1 MTRTRGE
8 EKIISSPFSFMR
20 KNQHSLRISA
30 LRERMAQR
38 GWRAFLVAHSANVRY
53 LCGFTGSNGVLLVE
67 PSSVT
72 LFTDGRYVLQAK
84 QETAEVRSQVVIP
97 KTPLLAAAGARLR
110 ACGPHRAAIEAD
122 VLTLAQAAVLRKAA
136 GSKVRLTPT
145 SGEVLNLR
153 AVKQESEVTAIRAAA
168 KLICEV
174 FEAILPKIRPGI
186 RENQLA
192 AEIEYEM
199 RRRGASGP
207 SFETIVASGPRAALP
222 HARPTSR
229 ALRRGE
235 LVILDM
241 GAILGSYCSDL
252 TRTVYLGKA
261 PGKVRGWYAAVWE
274 AHRAARA
281 AIMPGVEC
289 GLIDRA
295 ARESLR
301 RARLERYFTHSTGHG
316 IGLEIHENPRLA
328 KGQTTKLAAG
338 NVVTI
343 EPGIYIEGVGG
354 IRIEDDVLVTPQG
367 PEVLTKMCEELLQL

>member
-1 MTRTRGE
+1 
-8 EKIISSPFSFMR
+8 MR

-53 LCGFTGSNGVLLVE
+53 LCGFTGSNGALLVE

-84 QETAEVRSQVVIP
+84 QETSEVRSRVVIP

-122 VLTLAQAAVLRKAA
+122 VLTLAQGAVLRKAA
-136 GSKVRLTPT
+136 GPKVRLTPT

-153 AVKQESEVTAIRAAA
+153 AIKQESEVTAIRAAA

-199 RRRGASGP
+199 RRCGASGP

-222 HARPTSR
+222 HARPTTR

-241 GAILGSYCSDL
+241 GAILGGYCSDL

-261 PGKVRGWYAAVWE
+261 PGKVRGWHAAVWG

-281 AIMPGVEC
+281 ALMPGVEC
-289 GLIDRA
+289 GLIDHA

-301 RARLERYFTHSTGHG
+301 RARLERYFIHSTGHG